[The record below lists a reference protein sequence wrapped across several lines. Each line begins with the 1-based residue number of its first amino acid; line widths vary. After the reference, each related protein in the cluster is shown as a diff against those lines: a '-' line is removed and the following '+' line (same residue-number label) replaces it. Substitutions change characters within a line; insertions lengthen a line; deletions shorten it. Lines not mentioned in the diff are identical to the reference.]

1 MFYSLLFWP
10 GVHIS
15 CRFLVFATRVLL
27 RRRQSKAWTYATW
40 FLSVSTA
47 ALLGLNASQPQSR
60 GDRVASPDG
69 ALAAL
74 KVKHISNAGELSYRA
89 AIHIDTQPGWF
100 QTGQLNPVL
109 VLARD
114 MRTLDRMQMHWD
126 GPHRLRITGELDPR
140 QVYCHERH
148 MAGVEVIL
156 EPELGAPSCGPEA
169 RGQRERRE
177 RDE

>member
-1 MFYSLLFWP
+1 MFFSVLFWP

-27 RRRQSKAWTYATW
+27 RRRRSKAWTYATW

-47 ALLGLNASQPQSR
+47 ALLGLNALQPQGR
-60 GDRVASPDG
+60 GERVASPDG

-74 KVKHISNAGELSYRA
+74 KVRHISNAGELSYRE

-109 VLARD
+109 VLVHD
-114 MRTLDRMQMHWD
+114 MRTLDKLQMHWD
-126 GPHRLRITGELDPR
+126 GPDRLRISGDLEPG

-156 EPELGAPSCGPEA
+156 EAEVAASSCGPEA
-169 RGQRERRE
+169 REQRERRA
-177 RDE
+177 R